1 MNFVVAHY
9 SEAKS
14 IINQLGLTKN
24 VSISSFQ
31 VFQNDHHKLIIS
43 GIGKVAS
50 AAATGFLIGQSV
62 KDQRA
67 VPFLNVGIAGHGSLD
82 IGTAFIA
89 NRIEDD
95 EGNTTFYPPQI
106 TNSKM
111 MQSRLRSC
119 SHPNRNYANL
129 GFDMEA
135 HAFFSIASRSIT
147 RELVQVVKVVSDNND
162 HSFESITPTIAS
174 DLIEKNLPE
183 IIDLVDQLEG
193 FSEEISV
200 DSSTIS
206 IQEKARGMH
215 SFSQTQLFELNR
227 LISHA
232 KILEIDLNEIIHE
245 IRSGISSKQA
255 LQNLRE
261 KLEPKRTIQ

>member
-1 MNFVVAHY
+1 M
-9 SEAKS
+9 
-14 IINQLGLTKN
+14 
-24 VSISSFQ
+24 
-31 VFQNDHHKLIIS
+31 
-43 GIGKVAS
+43 
-50 AAATGFLIGQSV
+50 
-62 KDQRA
+62 
-67 VPFLNVGIAGHGSLD
+67 PFLNVGIAGHGSLD

-95 EGNTTFYPPQI
+95 QEDKTFYPPQI

-206 IQEKARGMH
+206 IQEKARECIL
-215 SFSQTQLFELNR
+215 SPKPNYLNS
-227 LISHA
+227 IV
-232 KILEIDLNEIIHE
+232 
-245 IRSGISSKQA
+245 
-255 LQNLRE
+255 
-261 KLEPKRTIQ
+261 